1 MHLNLVKVW
10 LNTNFPDK
18 TWLMICLLSESNV
31 SSAPR
36 AACVTRIRAL
46 MWIWPRKVGSIPAQH
61 LHIKLVNRLR
71 VERGLGYLWL
81 VNAGPQSPLIG
92 QWAMLS
98 MMRVSKSQHSI
109 SCSLHPWYGAQW
121 WGWWFCIREKTLQL
135 CSNRLRSQ
143 LYNYKYKDGCCWN
156 SG

>member
-109 SCSLHPWYGAQW
+109 SCSLHPWCKAQ
-121 WGWWFCIREKTLQL
+121 
-135 CSNRLRSQ
+135 RLRDAIQ
-143 LYNYKYKDGCCWN
+143 LISMPEQWSSFERKWICFAFESRDICSFRNN
-156 SG
+156 